1 MLYSP
6 GRQCPHWLR
15 PAGPQPAVLSAA
27 AGPWTPWEFFLL
39 LLLLGMAACLLSLFT
54 ALWAVL
60 LLEADER
67 LLAGRWGCWDS
78 GDLELG
84 GPPTRPCPSTHPF
97 KHRPPT
103 TPGAAPAPVFHLS
116 SHNNPEPHHH

>member
-1 MLYSP
+1 MGCGGHSSRAGQEGEKGP
-6 GRQCPHWLR
+6 VPSTCEPCCPAQASRLPDH
-15 PAGPQPAVLSAA
+15 GGTV
-27 AGPWTPWEFFLL
+27 F
-39 LLLLGMAACLLSLFT
+39 LSLFT

-103 TPGAAPAPVFHLS
+103 TPGAALAPVFHLS